1 MLKDAYN
8 TNDNDTNKKKNT
20 ELVDSIKSGLKD
32 LENEIEQMS
41 KNEGENERPNKIVD
55 IVERI
60 LYFSNQ
66 NQEV

>member
-1 MLKDAYN
+1 MLKDAY
-8 TNDNDTNKKKNT
+8 DTNKKKNT